1 MNPLTM
7 IETTSGMMT
16 WQLMIVVQVVVNN
29 SMAMCDQVVETMVHH
44 CKQQDTIQPVDDI
57 LDGGTEVLTAAA
69 LLLLS
74 SVSRSRS
81 KSQD

>member
-29 SMAMCDQVVETMVHH
+29 IMAMCDQVVETMVHH
-44 CKQQDTIQPVDDI
+44 CSQLMTFLMV
-57 LDGGTEVLTAAA
+57 VL
-69 LLLLS
+69 
-74 SVSRSRS
+74 
-81 KSQD
+81 KS